1 MEGDADHDHRP
12 HRHRRCLRTVFVITA
27 CPAPVGRR
35 LQSAQADHR
44 VGMAVLQGV
53 PRLTLGWADLLGD
66 PVEERLHLRTTM
78 LQRQLEPAM
87 QEAVVITPLPQ
98 RPTVPTR
105 RRLSR
110 DIA

>member
-1 MEGDADHDHRP
+1 
-12 HRHRRCLRTVFVITA
+12 
-27 CPAPVGRR
+27 
-35 LQSAQADHR
+35 
-44 VGMAVLQGV
+44 MAVLQGV

-105 RRLSR
+105 RRLLTR
-110 DIA
+110 HRLTLPGHALQIGR